1 VQDNSPQGHQHAGK
15 SSKAFLNAEQ
25 VLKETG
31 LKIGDKFLDIGC
43 GEGYFSVAASKIV
56 GNQGKV
62 YAVDTY
68 EQSILALREQI
79 HRDNINNIE
88 AIIADV
94 TRKIP
99 LTHAIVDVCFMANLL
114 HGFLANKEVGST
126 MTEVARVMKSGGT
139 LAVVDFKKVEGTPG
153 PPVSIRMAQDEVDA
167 LIAGYGFK
175 KKISVEVGLYHYA
188 IIFCYTPLKQLPK

>member
-1 VQDNSPQGHQHAGK
+1 MADNSHQGHQHAGK

-25 VLKETG
+25 VLRETG
-31 LKIGDKFLDIGC
+31 LKIGDNFLDIGC
-43 GEGYFSVAASKIV
+43 GDGYFSIAASKLV
-56 GNQGKV
+56 GSKGKV

-68 EQSILALREQI
+68 EQSIIALREQI

-94 TRKIP
+94 TKEIP
-99 LTHAIVDVCFMANLL
+99 LTHAIVDVCLMANVL
-114 HGFLANKEVGST
+114 HGFLANKEVEST

-153 PPVSIRMAQDEVDA
+153 PPMSIRMAPDEVDA
-167 LIAGYGFK
+167 PIAVYGFNRK
-175 KKISVEVGLYHYA
+175 TSVEVGPYHYV
-188 IIFCYTPLKQLPK
+188 IIFRYTPLKQSPN

>member
-1 VQDNSPQGHQHAGK
+1 MAANSHQGHQHAGK
-15 SSKAFLNAEQ
+15 SSKAFLDAER
-25 VLKETG
+25 VLQETG

-62 YAVDTY
+62 YAIDTY
-68 EQSILALREQI
+68 GQSILALREQI
-79 HRDNINNIE
+79 QRDNIINIE
-88 AIIADV
+88 AIVADV
-94 TRKIP
+94 TREIP
-99 LTHAIVDVCFMANLL
+99 LTHAIVDVCFMANVL
-114 HGFLANKEVGST
+114 HGFLANKEVKST

-153 PPVSIRMAQDEVDA
+153 PPVSIRMTPDEVET

-175 KKISVEVGLYHYA
+175 KKTSVEVGPYHYA
-188 IIFCYTPLKQLPK
+188 LIFRYTPLQ